1 MLALCSGA
9 CWALYIIFGKKAGSS
24 LDKSC
29 VALAMLVGSCA
40 IFPVGLLSSGMDL
53 FRPAVLPLALILGIF
68 SSALPYGVEIIA
80 LKNLPS
86 RTFSILMSLE
96 PALAALSGFLF
107 LDEQLS
113 LAQWAALTAIISASI
128 GSTLTIRKQ

>member
-1 MLALCSGA
+1 
-9 CWALYIIFGKKAGSS
+9 
-24 LDKSC
+24 
-29 VALAMLVGSCA
+29 
-40 IFPVGLLSSGMDL
+40 
-53 FRPAVLPLALILGIF
+53 
-68 SSALPYGVEIIA
+68 
-80 LKNLPS
+80 
-86 RTFSILMSLE
+86 MSLE